1 MNPPNQSITKY
12 QQKPICL
19 FVSFYIKRALQ
30 KLSYA
35 YAIPL
40 RNMAKLH
47 FHSLLIK
54 ITAYFLSFTT
64 IINLSSSARTFENPT
79 RNHHYRHHKLSFF
92 MRDVLNSTTH
102 HYSSSKS
109 PTTKA
114 TTTSNQLP
122 FSKPLGFF
130 PPNGGIPIP
139 ETYTTTGSFSF
150 QTPDLSTIGISFP
163 ARTTLEELEYGKV
176 RGVDEELF
184 GTSKRKLHMVV
195 GRIEGF
201 YVENSED
208 SGGHMMAM
216 TMYFGK
222 GEAKD
227 GLRLFGVYRSDHV
240 KESHVAIIGGFGK
253 YLGANGYAT
262 LKKSFRT
269 KLGAT
274 YNKFIEFN
282 VYLSK

>member
-1 MNPPNQSITKY
+1 MT
-12 QQKPICL
+12 
-19 FVSFYIKRALQ
+19 
-30 KLSYA
+30 
-35 YAIPL
+35 
-40 RNMAKLH
+40 KLH
-47 FHSLLIK
+47 FHSLLMKTI
-54 ITAYFLSFTT
+54 ACFLSFTT
-64 IINLSSSARTFENPT
+64 IINLSSSARIFENPT
-79 RNHHYRHHKLSFF
+79 RNHHYRHHKLSFL

-109 PTTKA
+109 PTNKA
-114 TTTSNQLP
+114 TTSGQLP

-139 ETYTTTGSFSF
+139 ETYTTTGSFSS
-150 QTPDLSTIGISFP
+150 QTPDISSIGISFP
-163 ARTTLEELEYGKV
+163 ARTTLQELDYGMVK
-176 RGVDEELF
+176 GIDEELF
-184 GTSKRKLHMVV
+184 GTSRHKSRVVV

-208 SGGHMMAM
+208 SGGHMMAT

-222 GEAKD
+222 GEVKD

-240 KESHVAIIGGFGK
+240 KESHVAIIGGLGK

-269 KLGAT
+269 KFGA
-274 YNKFIEFN
+274 NHNNFIEFN